1 MQVKIDG
8 WRSHVMFSSAH
19 FIPEYD
25 RCGRLHGH
33 TYAIHAAVE
42 GEPDEMGIIVDFS
55 ELKDT
60 LRGIADMLDHHLLI
74 PEKANIELTRQDDGI
89 EIIFRGK
96 RYMLPAEDCLL
107 LPLHATSA
115 ENLAGYILGQ
125 LREKMDIP
133 SHVTAISIGVDEG
146 YGQGAWTTG

>member
-8 WRSHVMFSSAH
+8 WRSHITFSSAH

-25 RCGRLHGH
+25 KCGRLHGH

-42 GEPDEMGIIVDFS
+42 GQPDEMGIIIDFS
-55 ELKDT
+55 QLKDT
-60 LRGIADMLDHHLLI
+60 LRDIADQLDHQLLI
-74 PEKANIELTRQDDGI
+74 PEQANIDLTEREDNI
-89 EIIFRGK
+89 EAVFRGK
-96 RYMLPAEDCLL
+96 RYVLPAEDCLL

-115 ENLAGYILGQ
+115 ENLAAHILHQ
-125 LREKMDIP
+125 LQEKMDIP
-133 SHVTAISIGVDEG
+133 PRVTSISIGVDEG